1 MAAIDT
7 PPGLGLPGAA
17 LGWFRARPGPRR
29 LAHRGFV
36 FIILATIAAMA
47 LTRRHP
53 PDDHGAQ
60 RLTVLLTAIALG
72 GLAVAVRRAQIGVG
86 TDGVR
91 WGWGSLGVRLDTRR
105 LTAVRVYRDAVALV
119 PRRGSTWFLFARDWD
134 RFEALRRAIVAAGLP
149 VTEHDRAAPWSA
161 QLQSYGRGLDALVV
175 GAVTA
180 AAVVVVLAAAG

>member
-7 PPGLGLPGAA
+7 PPGLGLPGGA

-29 LAHRGFV
+29 LAHRGLL
-36 FIILATIAAMA
+36 FIVVATVAAIA

-53 PDDHGAQ
+53 PADHGAA

-91 WGWGSLGVRLDTRR
+91 WGWGSLGVRLDTGRVK
-105 LTAVRVYRDAVALV
+105 AVRVYRDAVALV
-119 PRRGSTWFLFARDWD
+119 PRRGSTWFLFARDWE
-134 RFEALRRAIVAAGLP
+134 RFEALRRAVVATGLP
-149 VTEHDRAAPWSA
+149 VTEHDRAAPWTS
-161 QLQSYGRGLDALVV
+161 QLQSYGRSLDVLVV
-175 GAVTA
+175 VSVA
-180 AAVVVVLAAAG
+180 AAAAVVVLAAAG

>member
-36 FIILATIAAMA
+36 FIIVATIAAMA

-119 PRRGSTWFLFARDWD
+119 PRRGSTWFLSQRDWD
-134 RFEALRRAIVAAGLP
+134 RFEAMRRAALGAGLP
-149 VTEHDRAAPWSA
+149 CTEIDRDAPWRA
-161 QLQSYGRGLDALVV
+161 RLQSYGRFVDALVV
-175 GAVTA
+175 LGAIAVTGVA
-180 AAVVVVLAAAG
+180 ALAL